1 MNDGRYFICGILF
14 FLGLK
19 TDRDIWKE
27 NLSGW
32 RFMKY
37 CSEHIIRALL
47 LVCVMVGLG
56 CFKPD
61 IIVPAGHP
69 AEGFVLG
76 PEDVIEVVVW
86 KTPELSRRVVIR
98 PDGKISLALI
108 GDVVASGMTAEQ
120 LAVKISEKY
129 KAFKENPSV
138 SVNVIE
144 VNSYYVFMVGEVA
157 KPGKL
162 PLKSYTTILQA
173 ISLAEGFSPYASRN
187 NIIVVRTEKDEDG
200 KLKEIRIPL
209 RYSDLISEDGGIYN
223 ITLKSADTVIV
234 P

>member
-1 MNDGRYFICGILF
+1 
-14 FLGLK
+14 
-19 TDRDIWKE
+19 
-27 NLSGW
+27 
-32 RFMKY
+32 MKY
-37 CSEHIIRALL
+37 CYTQVIVRALL
-47 LVCVMVGLG
+47 VVNIIVGLG

-61 IIVPAGHP
+61 VIIPPGHP

-108 GDVVASGMTAEQ
+108 GDVVASGLTADQ
-120 LAVKISEKY
+120 LAQKILEKY

-144 VNSYYVFMVGEVA
+144 VNSYYVFIVGEVV

-162 PLKSYTTILQA
+162 PLKSYTTVLQA
-173 ISLAEGFSPYASRN
+173 MSLAGGFSQFASRN
-187 NIIVVRTEKDEDG
+187 NILVIRNVEDEEG

-223 ITLKSADTVIV
+223 LTLKSGDTVIV